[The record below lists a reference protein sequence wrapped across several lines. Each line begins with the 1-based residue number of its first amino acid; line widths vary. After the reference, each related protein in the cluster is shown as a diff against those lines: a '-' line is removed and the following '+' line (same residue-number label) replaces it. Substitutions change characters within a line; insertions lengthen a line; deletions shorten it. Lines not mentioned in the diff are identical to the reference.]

1 MLKAMHAAPLTK
13 LESWFSDYSS
23 AVIAFSGGVD
33 SSLSAYL
40 ARKFLGRQNTVAVI
54 GKSASLKTRDLEQ
67 GIDFAERYDI
77 RCRIVE
83 TDELHDEN
91 YVKNPANRC
100 YYCKSRLFSILERER
115 EALGF
120 DVIIGGENK
129 DDHSDYRPG
138 IQAAKKFRVKGPLAE
153 CGITKPEVR
162 ELAKSFGLICWAKPA
177 SPCLSSRIPYG
188 SPVTITKLNQV
199 ERAETLLDSLGFP
212 VSRARHYGDTCKIE
226 VPRERVADLKS
237 LSELAVKLAEI
248 GFDEYEIDDEGFVS
262 GKLNRAIRS

>member
-1 MLKAMHAAPLTK
+1 M
-13 LESWFSDYSS
+13 
-23 AVIAFSGGVD
+23 
-33 SSLSAYL
+33 
-40 ARKFLGRQNTVAVI
+40 
-54 GKSASLKTRDLEQ
+54 
-67 GIDFAERYDI
+67 
-77 RCRIVE
+77 
-83 TDELHDEN
+83 
-91 YVKNPANRC
+91 
-100 YYCKSRLFSILERER
+100 ERER

-138 IQAAKKFRVKGPLAE
+138 IQAAKEFQIKGPLAE

-162 ELAKSFGLICWAKPA
+162 DLAKSFGLICRAKPA

-188 SPVTITKLNQV
+188 SPVAITELNQV
-199 ERAETLLDSLGFP
+199 ERAEALLDSRGFP

-248 GFDEYEIDDEGFVS
+248 GFDEYKIDDEGLVS
-262 GKLNRAIRS
+262 GKLNRAIRP